1 MAAHSRYSSA
11 VSGAQDG
18 AYSNAGV
25 CLYMLIA
32 ALLFGLLY
40 PLVVLHTLQRDSECA
55 LPRAAPPP
63 RPPPLPHPPP
73 APPRGRPGAPPPPPP
88 RRVPPPYGLPW
99 RTWRDPRGGAAQIL
113 ARPSKAPG
121 QREHARQAE
130 VRPAAVRAAP
140 EPAGPLARG

>member
-25 CLYMLIA
+25 CLYMLID

-55 LPRAAPPP
+55 LP
-63 RPPPLPHPPP
+63 
-73 APPRGRPGAPPPPPP
+73 PPPPPP
-88 RRVPPPYGLPW
+88 PPPVRLAVA
-99 RTWRDPRGGAAQIL
+99 DAA
-113 ARPSKAPG
+113 
-121 QREHARQAE
+121 
-130 VRPAAVRAAP
+130 
-140 EPAGPLARG
+140 